1 MKKEKDENQV
11 EMKLDNF
18 AENEKNAKKEKLIE
32 EIKKEKTNNK
42 TECDEKMTEAEK
54 VNKIVKKANN
64 KRTRLWERADKKPA
78 ALSMAISFNKRSL
91 KPA

>member
-42 TECDEKMTEAEK
+42 TESDEKMTEAEK
-54 VNKIVKKANN
+54 VSKIVKKAKGKWKNN
-64 KRTRLWERADKKPA
+64 IWRISKRIRKYKSRANRQ
-78 ALSMAISFNKRSL
+78 SI
-91 KPA
+91 